1 MLYTPQRQR
10 VIQVY
15 EKLSQTKVVR
25 PSYRLVAKVA
35 HVALGT
41 AFKTIKTYLAEQKGS
56 KWPYLNC

>member
-56 KWPYLNC
+56 K